1 MNLVGWEIEGD
12 IGVVRLARPP
22 MNAMNLELLQD
33 LEQVLGEAE
42 RSPVRAVIL
51 TGDGPAF
58 SAGADLFEALEQGSE
73 YIDAAGRSLS
83 SCFAALFRFPRPVVA
98 AVNGHAIA
106 GGCILLSACDY
117 RISAAGDH
125 RIGVT
130 ELAVGVPFPTW
141 ALEIMRFAVPGG
153 TLQELVVTGRVYP
166 PDRALAKGLLDEVV
180 EAARLMERA
189 KEIAERMAAVPRAT
203 FELTKRALRAPTEA
217 LVAARADRD
226 DEAVRGLWDSG
237 EVRASIRAFLT
248 RTFGTDTRPDRSE
261 RSPA

>member
-1 MNLVGWEIEGD
+1 MKLVRLEIDGD
-12 IGVVRLARPP
+12 IGVLRLARPP
-22 MNAMNLELLQD
+22 MNAMNLELLQA
-33 LEQVLGEAE
+33 LEGALVEAE
-42 RSPVRAVIL
+42 SSAAKAVIL

-58 SAGADLFEALEQGSE
+58 SAGADLFEVLEQGSE

-106 GGCILLSACDY
+106 GGCILVSASDY
-117 RISAAGDH
+117 RISAAGEH

-153 TLQELVVTGRVYP
+153 TLQELVVLGRTYP
-166 PDRALAKGLLDEVV
+166 PERAVDKGLLDEVV
-180 EAARLMERA
+180 DPDRLMERA
-189 KEIAERMAAVPRAT
+189 TEIAERLAAVPAAT

-226 DEAVRGLWDSG
+226 DDAVRLLWDSD
-237 EVRASIRAFLT
+237 EVRASIRAFLVK
-248 RTFGTDTRPDRSE
+248 TFGTDERPGRAE
-261 RSPA
+261 AAR

>member
-1 MNLVGWEIEGD
+1 MTFVRWELDAD

-33 LEQVLGEAE
+33 LEQVLVAAE
-42 RSPVRAVIL
+42 RSPARALIL
-51 TGDGPAF
+51 TGEGPAF

-73 YIDAAGRSLS
+73 YIDATVRSLS

-117 RISAAGDH
+117 RISSAGDH

-166 PDRALAKGLLDEVV
+166 PDRALAKGLVDELV
-180 EAARLMERA
+180 EPERLMERA
-189 KEIAERMAAVPRAT
+189 SEMAEQLAGVPPAT
-203 FELTKRALRAPTEA
+203 FELIKRALRAPTEA
-217 LVAARADRD
+217 LVAERADRD
-226 DEAVRGLWDSG
+226 DEVVRSLWDSE

-248 RTFGTDTRPDRSE
+248 TTFGTDTRPGRG
-261 RSPA
+261 